1 MRIFII
7 GAGFT
12 GTQLARTLVAEKNSV
27 VLIDNDPE
35 RVRHA
40 GDQLDGTVI
49 EGDGNNLETLEKAG
63 IASADVLVTL
73 TEDDEINMI
82 TCSLVDAVYPEILKI
97 ARVRNYA
104 YYLHTTDA
112 ARRLAKM
119 NPSGSRQIFGIDHM
133 LNPDVEAA
141 DAIGQAMELGAVGNV
156 VELGRGFGI
165 VTLPICDGSPMAGV
179 PIRAVAAME
188 GWRFLVAFIEGEDS
202 PTLPSGSTVLQV
214 GDSVGILARTEDI
227 PALLPFTGTTG
238 GLLRKIAIF
247 GADRVGSLIAERQME
262 KRRETLWTALFG
274 RGTSF
279 LKEPDYI
286 VIDRDPE
293 RCRDIAERFPAAHVL
308 CGDITDDTLLQEEG
322 LCDCDLMVAASGNHE
337 RNLITAAYL
346 KSRGAKKAIALT
358 ADSTFNE
365 IARKLGVDVAVPMR
379 DTVVDA
385 VMSHLRGRNVSAV
398 HSICGRRFE
407 IVECDIAPDSKAAG
421 RPLQKL
427 AAPGEYLVLLIRQPD
442 EKEWQ
447 VPRGDTV
454 MQGGAHLVLITPAGD
469 RRTLRLFCGRE

>member
-40 GDQLDGTVI
+40 GDQLDCTVI
-49 EGDGNNLETLEKAG
+49 EADGNNLETLEKAG

-104 YYLHTTDA
+104 YYLRTTDA
-112 ARRLAKM
+112 ARRLAKKD
-119 NPSGSRQIFGIDHM
+119 PSGSRQIFGIDHM
-133 LNPDVEAA
+133 VNPDVEAA

-165 VTLPICDGSPMAGV
+165 VTLPICEGSPMAGV
-179 PIRAVAAME
+179 PIREVAAME
-188 GWRFLVAFIEGEDS
+188 GWRFLVAFIEGEEAS
-202 PTLPSGSTVLQV
+202 TLPSGNTVLQV
-214 GDSVGILARTEDI
+214 GDHVGVLARTEDI
-227 PALLPFTGTTG
+227 PSLLPFTGTTG
-238 GLLRKIAIF
+238 GVLRKIAIF
-247 GADRVGSLIAERQME
+247 GADRVGSLIADRQME
-262 KRRETLWTALFG
+262 RRRETLWTTLFG
-274 RGTSF
+274 RGRPF
-279 LKEPDYI
+279 LKEPDYL
-286 VIDRDPE
+286 VIDRDPD
-293 RCRDIAERFPAAHVL
+293 RCREIAERFPAAHVL
-308 CGDITDDTLLQEEG
+308 CGDITDDALLQEEELG
-322 LCDCDLMVAASGNHE
+322 GCDLMVAASGNYE
-337 RNLITAAYL
+337 RNLVTAAYL
-346 KSRGAKKAIALT
+346 KSRGAKKSIALT
-358 ADSTFNE
+358 SDSTFGD

-407 IVECDIAPDSKAAG
+407 IVECDIAPGSRATG
-421 RPLQKL
+421 RRLQEL
-427 AAPGEYLVLLIRQPD
+427 AAPGEYLVLLVRQAD
-442 EKEWQ
+442 EKEWR
-447 VPRGDTV
+447 VPRGDTA
-454 MQGGAHLVLITPAGD
+454 MQAGTHLVLITTAGD